1 METANNRGARGF
13 GFGQVMAGLSLRWG
27 SIQWEAVWATIRELI
42 ESFAIA
48 AILTTFILL
57 FVARSF
63 VVDGTS
69 MVPSLENRQRLLVEV
84 ISYRF
89 REPKR
94 GEIIVF
100 NQGDHRRLIKR
111 VIGLPDDLVEIRD
124 GVVYINGSPLD
135 EAFIPENAY
144 SNYGPVFVPGD
155 HYFVLGDNR
164 NNSDDSRG
172 SVGFLARDL
181 IIGRAIAR
189 FWPISALSTFRV
201 PQCYQEQ
208 EYTEY

>member
-1 METANNRGARGF
+1 MKTARNSELKTFEHAMAGF
-13 GFGQVMAGLSLRWG
+13 GMWWR
-27 SIQWEAVWATIRELI
+27 SIQWEDVAASVREFI

-63 VVDGTS
+63 VVDGSS
-69 MVPSLENRQRLLVEV
+69 MYPTLENRQRLLVEV

-100 NQGDHRRLIKR
+100 NQGDRRRLIKR
-111 VIGLPDDLVEIRD
+111 VIGLPDDLVEIRS
-124 GVVYINGSPLD
+124 GVVYINGYPLD
-135 EAFIPENAY
+135 EAFIPENAFAD
-144 SNYGPVFVPGD
+144 YGPVFVPQD

-164 NNSDDSRG
+164 NNSEDSRG
-172 SVGFLARDL
+172 SVGFVSKDL
-181 IIGRAIAR
+181 VIGKAVLR
-189 FWPISALSTFRV
+189 FWPFSKIAIFKV
-201 PQCYQEQ
+201 PQGYQEQ
-208 EYTEY
+208 EFNEYWQ

>member
-100 NQGDHRRLIKR
+100 NQ
-111 VIGLPDDLVEIRD
+111 DDLVEIRV

-164 NNSDDSRG
+164 NKSDDSRG

>member
-1 METANNRGARGF
+1 METAKNRETRD
-13 GFGQVMAGLSLRWG
+13 FGQVMAGLGLRWG
-27 SIQWEAVWATIRELI
+27 SIQWEAVRATIRELV

-89 REPKR
+89 REPRR
-94 GEIIVF
+94 GEVIVF

-111 VIGLPDDLVEIRD
+111 VIGLSDDLVEIRD
-124 GVVYINGSPLD
+124 GIVYINGSPLD
-135 EAFIPENAY
+135 EAFIPENAFSTDRSLY
-144 SNYGPVFVPGD
+144 REVTFLS
-155 HYFVLGDNR
+155 LG
-164 NNSDDSRG
+164 
-172 SVGFLARDL
+172 
-181 IIGRAIAR
+181 ITAITATT
-189 FWPISALSTFRV
+189 AGV
-201 PQCYQEQ
+201 Q
-208 EYTEY
+208 

>member
-1 METANNRGARGF
+1 METAKNRETRD
-13 GFGQVMAGLSLRWG
+13 FGQVMAGLGLRWG
-27 SIQWEAVWATIRELI
+27 SIQWEAVRATIRELV

-89 REPKR
+89 REPRR
-94 GEIIVF
+94 GEVIVF

-111 VIGLPDDLVEIRD
+111 VIGLSDDLVEIRD
-124 GVVYINGSPLD
+124 GIVYINGSPLD
-135 EAFIPENAY
+135 EAFIPENAF
-144 SNYGPVFVPGD
+144 SDYGPVFVPRG
-155 HYFVLGDNR
+155 HFFVLGDNR

-172 SVGFLARDL
+172 SVGFLAKEL
-181 IIGRAIAR
+181 IIGRAVAR
-189 FWPISALSTFRV
+189 FWPISSLSLFKI
-201 PQCYQEQ
+201 PQCYQVQ